1 MIIVMSTTLA
11 YICLLYCIFLFRCG
25 LFLLLVSF
33 HMSPTRHIVSIIN
46 SSTHLFLI
54 VILRRWYV
62 DYDYPKQAANV
73 ANQREHLIL
82 LLSNSQARRF
92 TDSVSRQ
99 AVESE
104 TKVFFLVN

>member
-11 YICLLYCIFLFRCG
+11 YICLLYCNFPFTCSLS
-25 LFLLLVSF
+25 LLLVSF
-33 HMSPTRHIVSIIN
+33 EISPMHHVTSIIN
-46 SSTHLFLI
+46 SPRHPFFI
-54 VILRRWYV
+54 VILRRWYA

-92 TDSVSRQ
+92 TDSTSRQ

-104 TKVFFLVN
+104 TKVFLS